1 MKNLLYLLITTTG
14 LFIVGLGF
22 SQSSS
27 EKAVSAIKLSDP
39 NDNPKDVP
47 WIGEKVLLIFYT
59 DPDVKDV
66 NDNLSN
72 AMKAKGFPQDK
83 YSGIGVANCK
93 ETWIPNAGI
102 RMKSRQKEKQFP
114 GSVIL
119 LDKDRILQK
128 TLDLGDCNEAGV
140 VIIIGKDRL
149 VKYTK
154 YVKTPEES
162 KAIIPTVIQIVTAE
176 LAK

>member
-1 MKNLLYLLITTTG
+1 MKNLFYLLLT
-14 LFIVGLGF
+14 IVSLSIGNLGF
-22 SQSSS
+22 SQSASI
-27 EKAVSAIKLSDP
+27 KAITAINLTDP

-47 WIGEKVLLIFYT
+47 WVGEKVLMLLYT

-72 AMKAKGFPQDK
+72 AVKAKNFPSDQ
-83 YSGIGVANCK
+83 YSGIGIANCK

-140 VIIIGKDRL
+140 IIIIGKDKL
-149 VKYTK
+149 IKYTK

-162 KAIIPTVIQIVTAE
+162 KAIIPTVIQIITTE